1 VPAKTE
7 TPDDQRVTNSF
18 TPTHDGRSPA
28 PWAAALDAIQAA
40 LPSVMVFIGVLTIP
54 LGVAASLHLST
65 GRLSSWL
72 FALYA
77 GPGILGLWLAIRH
90 RQPLV
95 LTGNVFAIILFAS
108 EAGRVAFA
116 EMGGASVVAGAIVA
130 VLGAAGLTGRLSRAI
145 PAPIV
150 LGLLAGAILPFV
162 IRLFSNVGQDPIAVG
177 AALLGYVLG
186 RRFLP
191 AITPLLPALGLGVAF
206 AVAAGQITPKPLVAP
221 AFELTPPAFSLLGI
235 ATVAPVLVAILV
247 LQANL
252 PSIVFLRSQGYEPP
266 EREIDILSGLGTI
279 ALSPLGANAVS
290 IPLPI
295 MPLVA
300 GPDCGARERRLR
312 AALAAG
318 VALVVMGMF
327 AGIAVALV
335 EFLPLALVQAL
346 AGLALIAVLA
356 TALRQVLAGP
366 LVWGPLFA
374 FVVVQSSLSLAG
386 LGSFFWALV
395 LGVAVSV
402 VLEPAAL
409 RTLRAPTPT
418 AARPAEPTART

>member
-1 VPAKTE
+1 
-7 TPDDQRVTNSF
+7 VTNSL
-18 TPTHDGRSPA
+18 TPKQGAGRFASS
-28 PWAAALDAIQAA
+28 AAVLDAIQAA

-54 LGVAASLHLST
+54 LSAAASLHLST

-108 EAGRVAFA
+108 EGGRIAFA
-116 EMGGASVVAGAIVA
+116 ELGGASVVAGAIVVA
-130 VLGAAGLTGRLSRAI
+130 LGLAGLTGRLSRVV

-150 LGLLAGAILPFV
+150 LGLLAGVILPFV
-162 IRLFSNVGQDPIAVG
+162 IRLFSNVGQDPIVVG
-177 AALLGYVLG
+177 AALGGYVLG
-186 RRFLP
+186 RRFMP
-191 AITPLLPALGLGVAF
+191 SITPLLPALVLGVAS
-206 AVAAGQITPKPLVAP
+206 AVAADQVAPKPLLLP

-266 EREIDILSGLGTI
+266 GREIDIVSGLGTI
-279 ALSPLGANAVS
+279 VLAPLGANAVS

-300 GPDCGARERRLR
+300 GPDCGAHERRLR

-318 VALVVMGMF
+318 VDELVIGVF

-335 EFLPLALVQAL
+335 ELLPLALVQAL
-346 AGLALIAVLA
+346 AGLALIGVLA

-366 LVWGPLFA
+366 LLWGPLFA
-374 FVVVQSSLSLAG
+374 FVVVQSSLTLAG
-386 LGSFFWALV
+386 LGPFFWALL
-395 LGVAVSV
+395 LGVAVSI

-409 RTLRAPTPT
+409 RTLRAPDPPGAQTGT
-418 AARPAEPTART
+418 